1 LALAERFRSAW
12 RTGWEER
19 VWGLV
24 RTMALDGTQIALAYV
39 LFGYPLGA
47 IVLKSALQ
55 VRWAR
60 RLHER
65 YGAVYP
71 YGFIRRRIGW
81 PHYRPSGSK
90 RSRALHPAL
99 RSDLDRVQRRSL
111 FWDLSLG
118 AVWAAKF
125 AAWLILRRAGF

>member
-1 LALAERFRSAW
+1 
-12 RTGWEER
+12 
-19 VWGLV
+19 
-24 RTMALDGTQIALAYV
+24 MALDSIQIALVYV

-55 VRWAR
+55 TRWAR
-60 RLHER
+60 QLYER

-71 YGFIRRRIGW
+71 YGFIRRRIGSR
-81 PHYRPSGSK
+81 HYRPPGSK
-90 RSRALHPAL
+90 RGRTLHPAL

-118 AVWAAKF
+118 AIWAAEV
-125 AAWLILRRAGF
+125 AAWLILKRAGF

>member
-1 LALAERFRSAW
+1 
-12 RTGWEER
+12 
-19 VWGLV
+19 
-24 RTMALDGTQIALAYV
+24 MALDSIQVALVYV

-55 VRWAR
+55 TRWAR
-60 RLHER
+60 QLYER

-71 YGFIRRRIGW
+71 YRLIRRRIGS
-81 PHYRPSGSK
+81 PHYRPPGSR

-118 AVWAAKF
+118 AVWAAQF
-125 AAWLILRRAGF
+125 AAWLILKLPG